1 MNIALE
7 PRLRKREDGSHL
19 RERLEHCASARK
31 GLDELA
37 AGVPGRKPL
46 EAKR

>member
-7 PRLRKREDGSHL
+7 PRLRKREDGTHL
-19 RERLEHCASARK
+19 HECLEHYASARQ

-37 AGVPGRKPL
+37 VGVPGRKPL